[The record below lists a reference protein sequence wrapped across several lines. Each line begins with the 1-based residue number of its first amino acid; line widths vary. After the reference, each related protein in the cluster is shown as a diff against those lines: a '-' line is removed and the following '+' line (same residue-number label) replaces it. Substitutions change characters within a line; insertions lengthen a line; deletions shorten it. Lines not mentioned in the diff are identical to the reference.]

1 MIAESPVQLPL
12 PFPMFAPLLIQAA
25 TEAPAAVAAPARSP
39 TKPTVEDDRLQLCIE
54 RAGKDPATSLAEAS
68 AWVAAAKGA
77 GRSKP
82 LECLGQIYTVLLRWD
97 AAEGAFAEA
106 AQATMAADDA
116 RRSALFAQAG
126 NAALAGG
133 HAGRALNHLDAA
145 VGVPGIGPLARG
157 QAQIDRA
164 RALVALDRLED
175 AVEALAAA
183 QRDAPD
189 DSDAWLLGA
198 TVARRRS
205 DLAAAQR
212 QIEVAGSLAPT
223 DPEIGLEAGVIAML
237 DGREPAARKAWQS
250 AMLVAP
256 GSPAA
261 ETAKGYLAQLGD
273 APAPIN
279 PPNPSRPVEGR

>member
-1 MIAESPVQLPL
+1 MIAESPAQLPL
-12 PFPMFAPLLIQAA
+12 PFPLFAQAA
-25 TEAPAAVAAPARSP
+25 IEAPVAIPAPIRIPA
-39 TKPTVEDDRLQLCIE
+39 KPTVEDDRLQLCIE

-68 AWVAAAKGA
+68 TWVAAAKGA
-77 GRSKP
+77 NRSKP

-97 AAEGAFAEA
+97 AAEGAFVEA
-106 AQATMAADDA
+106 AQIAPVVDDA

-133 HAGRALNHLDAA
+133 HADRALDHLDAA

-157 QAQIDRA
+157 QAEIDRA

-175 AVEALAAA
+175 AVATFAAA

-189 DSDAWLLGA
+189 DPDAWLLGA
-198 TVARRRS
+198 TVARRRG
-205 DLAAAQR
+205 DYAAAQR
-212 QIEVAGSLAPT
+212 QIEVAGKLASA

-250 AMLVAP
+250 VMLVAP
-256 GSPAA
+256 ESREAV
-261 ETAKGYLAQLGD
+261 TAKGYLAQLGD
-273 APAPIN
+273 VPPPANPAPAN
-279 PPNPSRPVEGR
+279 PKPTEGR

>member
-1 MIAESPVQLPL
+1 MIAESPAQLPL
-12 PFPMFAPLLIQAA
+12 PFPLFAQVA
-25 TEAPAAVAAPARSP
+25 TEAPAPIAAPARA
-39 TKPTVEDDRLQLCIE
+39 TGKPTVEDDRLQLCIE

-77 GRSKP
+77 NRSKP

-106 AQATMAADDA
+106 AGVTLLDDDA

-133 HAGRALNHLDAA
+133 HADRALAHLDAA

-157 QAQIDRA
+157 QAEIDRG

-175 AVEALAAA
+175 AVAALAAA

-189 DSDAWLLGA
+189 DADAWLLGA
-198 TVARRRS
+198 TVARRRG
-205 DLAAAQR
+205 DYAAAQR
-212 QIEVAGSLAPT
+212 QIEVAGKIAST

-237 DGREPAARKAWQS
+237 DGREPAARKAWES
-250 AMLVAP
+250 VMLVAP
-256 GSPAA
+256 ESKEA
-261 ETAKGYLAQLGD
+261 ETAKGYLAQIGA
-273 APAPIN
+273 APPPAN
-279 PPNPSRPVEGR
+279 PKAVEGR

>member
-1 MIAESPVQLPL
+1 MIAESPIQLPL
-12 PFPMFAPLLIQAA
+12 PFPLFAQVAI
-25 TEAPAAVAAPARSP
+25 EAPVAIPAPERAPA
-39 TKPTVEDDRLQLCIE
+39 KPTVEDDRLQLCIE

-77 GRSKP
+77 NRSKP

-106 AQATMAADDA
+106 AQVTPIADDA

-133 HAGRALNHLDAA
+133 HADRALSHLDAA

-157 QAQIDRA
+157 QAEIDRG

-175 AVEALAAA
+175 AAATFAAA

-189 DSDAWLLGA
+189 DADGWLLGA
-198 TVARRRS
+198 TVARRRGDYS
-205 DLAAAQR
+205 AAQR
-212 QIEVAGSLAPT
+212 QIEVAGRLAST
-223 DPEIGLEAGVIAML
+223 DLEIGLEAGVIAML

-250 AMLVAP
+250 VMLIAP
-256 GSPAA
+256 ETKEA
-261 ETAKGYLAQLGD
+261 ETAKAYLAQLGAD
-273 APAPIN
+273 PLPIN
-279 PPNPSRPVEGR
+279 PPKPPRPVEGR

>member
-1 MIAESPVQLPL
+1 MPSFMSTEGPAQLPL
-12 PFPMFAPLLIQAA
+12 PFPLFAQAA
-25 TEAPAAVAAPARSP
+25 TEAPVAIAAPARAP
-39 TKPTVEDDRLQLCIE
+39 GKPTVEDDRLQLCIE
-54 RAGKDPATSLAEAS
+54 RAGKDPTTSLAEAS

-77 GRSKP
+77 NRSKP

-106 AQATMAADDA
+106 AGVTPVADDA

-133 HAGRALNHLDAA
+133 HGERALSHLDAA

-157 QAQIDRA
+157 QAEIDRG
-164 RALVALDRLED
+164 RALVALGRLDD
-175 AVEALAAA
+175 AVEAFAGA

-189 DSDAWLLGA
+189 DPDAWLLGA
-198 TVARRRS
+198 TVARRRGN
-205 DLAAAQR
+205 LVAAQR
-212 QIEVAGSLAPT
+212 QIEVAGKLVST

-250 AMLVAP
+250 VILVAP
-256 GSPAA
+256 GTKEA
-261 ETAKGYLAQLGD
+261 ETAKAYLAQLGD
-273 APAPIN
+273 EL
-279 PPNPSRPVEGR
+279 PSKPKPVEGR

>member
-1 MIAESPVQLPL
+1 MISESPLQLPL
-12 PFPMFAPLLIQAA
+12 PFPLFAQAA
-25 TEAPAAVAAPARSP
+25 IEAPVAVAAPARSP

-54 RAGKDPATSLAEAS
+54 RAGNDPATSLAEAS

-97 AAEGAFAEA
+97 AAEATFAEA
-106 AQATMAADDA
+106 AQATLAADDA
-116 RRSALFAQAG
+116 RRSALLAQAG

-133 HAGRALNHLDAA
+133 HADRALNHLDSA

-157 QAQIDRA
+157 QAEIDRA

-175 AVEALAAA
+175 AVAALAAA

-189 DSDAWLLGA
+189 DPDAWLLGA
-198 TVARRRS
+198 TVARRRG

-256 GSPAA
+256 GSQAA
-261 ETAKGYLAQLGD
+261 EIAKGYLAQLGD
-273 APAPIN
+273 APAPTN
-279 PPNPSRPVEGR
+279 PKPGEGR

>member
-1 MIAESPVQLPL
+1 MIAESPSQLVL
-12 PFPMFAPLLIQAA
+12 PFPIFAQAVI
-25 TEAPAAVAAPARSP
+25 EAPAAVAAPVRRPAA
-39 TKPTVEDDRLQLCIE
+39 PTVEDDRLQSCIE
-54 RAGKDPATSLAEAS
+54 NAGKDPATSLAQAS

-77 GRSKP
+77 YRSKP
-82 LECLGQIYTVLLRWD
+82 LECLGQVYTVLLRWD

-106 AQATMAADDA
+106 AQVTPAAADA

-133 HAGRALNHLDAA
+133 HPDRALNHLDSA

-164 RALVALDRLED
+164 RALVALARLED

-189 DSDAWLLGA
+189 DADAWLLGA
-198 TVARRRS
+198 TVARRRN
-205 DLAAAQR
+205 DFAAAQR
-212 QIEVAGSLAPT
+212 QIEVAGSLAPA
-223 DPEIGLEAGVIAML
+223 DAEIGLEAGVIAML

-250 AMLVAP
+250 VMLVAP
-256 GSPAA
+256 GSKAA
-261 ETAKGYLAQLGD
+261 DTAKGYLAQLGE
-273 APAPIN
+273 APVPANLPK
-279 PPNPSRPVEGR
+279 PVEGR

>member
-1 MIAESPVQLPL
+1 MIAESPIQLPL
-12 PFPMFAPLLIQAA
+12 PFPLFAQVA
-25 TEAPAAVAAPARSP
+25 TEAPVAIPAPERAPA
-39 TKPTVEDDRLQLCIE
+39 KPTVEDDRLQLCIE

-77 GRSKP
+77 NRSKP

-106 AQATMAADDA
+106 AQVTPGADDA

-133 HAGRALNHLDAA
+133 HADRALSHLDAA

-157 QAQIDRA
+157 QAEIDRG

-175 AVEALAAA
+175 AIATFAAA

-189 DSDAWLLGA
+189 DADAWLLGA
-198 TVARRRS
+198 TVARRRGDYS
-205 DLAAAQR
+205 AAQR
-212 QIEVAGSLAPT
+212 QIEVAGRLAST

-250 AMLVAP
+250 VMLVAP
-256 GSPAA
+256 GTREAD
-261 ETAKGYLAQLGD
+261 TAKAYLAQLGD
-273 APAPIN
+273 EPMPANRPK
-279 PPNPSRPVEGR
+279 PPRPVEGR

>member
-1 MIAESPVQLPL
+1 MPSFMNTESPAQLPL
-12 PFPMFAPLLIQAA
+12 PFPLFAQAA
-25 TEAPAAVAAPARSP
+25 TELPAPVAAPARSP
-39 TKPTVEDDRLQLCIE
+39 AKPTVEDDRLQLCIE

-77 GRSKP
+77 NRSKP

-106 AQATMAADDA
+106 AGVTVVADDA

-133 HAGRALNHLDAA
+133 HADRALGHLDAA

-157 QAQIDRA
+157 QAEIDRG
-164 RALVALDRLED
+164 RALVALDRVED
-175 AVEALAAA
+175 AVQALAAA
-183 QRDAPD
+183 QRDTPD
-189 DSDAWLLGA
+189 DPDAWLLGA
-198 TVARRRS
+198 TVARRRG
-205 DLAAAQR
+205 DYAAAQR
-212 QIEVAGSLAPT
+212 QIEVAARLAST

-250 AMLVAP
+250 VMLIAP
-256 GSPAA
+256 ETKEA
-261 ETAKGYLAQLGD
+261 ETAKAYLAQLGAD
-273 APAPIN
+273 PLPIN
-279 PPNPSRPVEGR
+279 PPKPPKPVEGR